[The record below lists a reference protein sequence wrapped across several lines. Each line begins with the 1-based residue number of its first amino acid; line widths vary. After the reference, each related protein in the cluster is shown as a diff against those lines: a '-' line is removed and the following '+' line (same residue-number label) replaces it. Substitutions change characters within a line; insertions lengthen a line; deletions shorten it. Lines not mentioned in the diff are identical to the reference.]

1 MSNFIKLNMFL
12 PREDSGRPENIVIET
27 WVDKDRIV
35 LMQDTTKVEQEYK
48 SFVILDGIDEGVRFI
63 ETVETIRF
71 L

>member
-12 PREDSGRPENIVIET
+12 PKEESGQLENVVIET
-27 WVDKDRIV
+27 WIDKDRIV
-35 LMQDTTKVEQEYK
+35 VMQDTSKAEQEYK
-48 SFVILDGIDEGVRFI
+48 SFLVVDGVDEGMRFI

>member
-12 PREDSGRPENIVIET
+12 PKEESGQPENVVIET
-27 WVDKDRIV
+27 WIDKDRIV
-35 LMQDTTKVEQEYK
+35 VMQDTSKVEQEYK
-48 SFVILDGIDEGVRFI
+48 SFLVVDGVDEGMRFI

>member
-12 PREDSGRPENIVIET
+12 PKEDSGRPENMVIET

-35 LMQDTTKVEQEYK
+35 LLQDTTKVEQEYK